1 MIIVAIA
8 LILAAILFIYFIS
21 KDKMVIYSMKLK
33 NIEEKINSTLIKRKE
48 LLKDSEEKIKEI
60 LNTNKTIYENFNEL
74 NNGSNDMIKFDKKL
88 AIYTNEF
95 NLIKDKY
102 KKLKNNEDFQKIA
115 FKLNETEDLLKA
127 YKEYYNKYAQSYN
140 KLLKSFP
147 FIIINIFKRK
157 KKKNYFD
164 NNYEE
169 EKL

>member
-8 LILAAILFIYFIS
+8 LILATILFIYFIS

-127 YKEYYNKYAQSYN
+127 YKEYYNKYAESYN